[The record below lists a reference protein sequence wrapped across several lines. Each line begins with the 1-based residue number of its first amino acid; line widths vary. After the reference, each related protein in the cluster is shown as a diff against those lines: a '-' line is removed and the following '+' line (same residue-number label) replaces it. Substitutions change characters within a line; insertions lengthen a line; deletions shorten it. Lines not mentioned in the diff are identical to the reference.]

1 MGAAVIQLRSQLLRS
16 QLGARFDVPFEV
28 RKRPE
33 REQIP
38 TGIPAID
45 QLTDGGI
52 PRGTLTE
59 ICGTESTGRTALV
72 FALLSQA
79 TRRGECCAWI
89 DTAGAFDPVS
99 AVEAGVDL
107 DRVLWVN
114 CGGNAQHALK
124 STDLLIQAGGFGLVV
139 LDMADT
145 ADAITRRIP
154 LASWF
159 RLRHAAE
166 RTGAALVAVER
177 QINARSC
184 STLQLELRLNKPL
197 WIGKLLRGMMARI
210 MTQQYYRSQSAE
222 FSAVR

>member
-1 MGAAVIQLRSQLLRS
+1 MSTAVIQLRAQMRT
-16 QLGARFDVPFEV
+16 RFDVPFEV
-28 RKRPE
+28 RKRLE

-45 QLTDGGI
+45 NLTNGGI

-59 ICGTESTGRTALV
+59 ICGMESTGRTSLV
-72 FALLSQA
+72 FALLGQA
-79 TRRGECCAWI
+79 TQRGECCAWI
-89 DTAGAFDPVS
+89 DTGGDFDPAS

-184 STLQLELRLNKPL
+184 SALQIEMRLKKPL
-197 WIGKLLRGMMARI
+197 WIGKLLRGLMAQAESRKH
-210 MTQQYYRSQSAE
+210 YRLQVTE

>member
-1 MGAAVIQLRSQLLRS
+1 MGAAVLLLRS
-16 QLGARFDVPFEV
+16 ELQARFDVPFQV
-28 RKRPE
+28 RSRPD
-33 REQIP
+33 RDQLS

-45 QLTDGGI
+45 KLTAGGI

-72 FALLSQA
+72 FALLGQA
-79 TRRGECCAWI
+79 TQAGECCAWI
-89 DTAGAFDPVS
+89 DAAGVFDPAS
-99 AVEAGVDL
+99 AAEAGVEL
-107 DRVLWVN
+107 GRVLWVN

-139 LDMADT
+139 LDIADT
-145 ADAITRRIP
+145 PDAIARRIS

-184 STLQLELRLNKPL
+184 SALQIEMRRKKPV
-197 WIGKLLRGMMARI
+197 WIGKLLHGIAAQAESRKHYKWQI
-210 MTQQYYRSQSAE
+210 AE